1 MEMRC
6 GHHEGATA
14 KEESTGRV
22 GVHLFRLLCQ
32 SGHCNDGPPLV
43 EIESSR
49 QKAVGK
55 KQWAHHPIEVA
66 DRCKLSSPSSIESSD
81 SSLRLE
87 SNCIPSRCSSCK
99 NLTALMPYCLR
110 RR

>member
-6 GHHEGATA
+6 GYHEVAAA

-22 GVHLFRLLCQ
+22 GFHFFRVLCQ
-32 SGHCNDGPPLV
+32 SGYRNDGPPLA
-43 EIESSR
+43 EIEGSR
-49 QKAVGK
+49 QKAVY
-55 KQWAHHPIEVA
+55 PIEVT
-66 DRCKLSSPSSIESSD
+66 DRCKLSSPSPVESSD

>member
-1 MEMRC
+1 MEMWC
-6 GHHEGATA
+6 GHHEGAAA

-22 GVHLFRLLCQ
+22 GVHFFRVLCQ
-32 SGHCNDGPPLV
+32 SGYRKRSPSLV
-43 EIESSR
+43 SLEVR
-49 QKAVGK
+49 GRWPGRKAVY
-55 KQWAHHPIEVA
+55 PIEVA
-66 DRCKLSSPSSIESSD
+66 DRRKPASPSPIESSD

-99 NLTALMPYCLR
+99 NLTALIPYCLR